1 MMPEIER
8 FQILMIGS
16 GEAGKHLTWTMA
28 QAGHRTAVVERKYI
42 GGSCPNIA
50 CLPSKNVIRSAK
62 ANWFA
67 RHGSEYGIQTG
78 PVSTDMRGVLNRKRK
93 MVEAEVQCHL
103 DRFKANGAELVR
115 GEARFGS
122 AVTVIERG
130 PQVAAAEDPD
140 IAQALVGN
148 FAAEGIEVLLETHVG
163 EVKGLSGQ
171 KVRLRIENGHGEQ
184 TIEGADLLVATGRT
198 PNT

>member
-1 MMPEIER
+1 
-8 FQILMIGS
+8 
-16 GEAGKHLTWTMA
+16 
-28 QAGHRTAVVERKYI
+28 
-42 GGSCPNIA
+42 
-50 CLPSKNVIRSAK
+50 
-62 ANWFA
+62 
-67 RHGSEYGIQTG
+67 
-78 PVSTDMRGVLNRKRK
+78 MR
-93 MVEAEVQCHL
+93 
-103 DRFKANGAELVR
+103 
-115 GEARFGS
+115 RFGS